1 MARWKCEA
9 MATGVFVL
17 IARLFGISPATAQV
31 IAVLIAIA
39 VALGSAWGGYEYVKH
54 RGAEEVRDQI
64 EQENTDAI
72 LKAIETSRS
81 FDDCIAA
88 GGVWDFR
95 RQRCSSA
102 ALGNR

>member
-1 MARWKCEA
+1 MTIVIA
-9 MATGVFVL
+9 L
-17 IARLFGISPATAQV
+17 IARLLGVSPATAQV
-31 IAVLIAIA
+31 IATIVAIA
-39 VALGSAWGGYEYVKH
+39 VALGSAWGGYEYIKH

-64 EQENTDAI
+64 EKGNTDAI
-72 LKAIETSRS
+72 LKAIEASRS

-102 ALGNR
+102 ALGPR